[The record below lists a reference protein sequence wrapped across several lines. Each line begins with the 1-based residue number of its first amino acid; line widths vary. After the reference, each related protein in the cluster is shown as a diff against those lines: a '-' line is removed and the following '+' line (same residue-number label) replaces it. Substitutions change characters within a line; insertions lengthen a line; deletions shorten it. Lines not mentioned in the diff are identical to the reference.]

1 MIMNV
6 LNVIYKDI
14 TVNINHS
21 TINIYED
28 YIQIFFVR
36 TQDNDCKFF
45 CQWLDANRIDYEKKE
60 RDSYTIIKA
69 DTNIF
74 NLDIA
79 VKSPIKSLEVYN
91 NFYDAICK
99 HKQNIADAE
108 AIVAKYE
115 EYAAKYE
122 EYAAEKNDGISNI
135 SSRKHFDEY
144 YKSFDNT
151 LLEILEYTRC
161 KYLEIVALTKEYLD
175 VSRGT
180 LPVVDELKIVYHV
193 SELFSK
199 DDYRKLLYIREY
211 LNNKSKLSKQEKQYL
226 EMLWNLNDY
235 EYPEVVKEVEA
246 IGREKFNEYYDKA
259 LKFVEKDEDLKEN
272 IEEKLN
278 KFYQ

>member
-1 MIMNV
+1 MNV
-6 LNVIYKDI
+6 LNVIYKDT

-60 RDSYTIIKA
+60 RDSYTIIKV

-79 VKSPIKSLEVYN
+79 VKSPIKSSELYN
-91 NFYDAICK
+91 NFYKAIYE
-99 HKQNIADAE
+99 HERDITNTE
-108 AIVAKYE
+108 ALITKYE
-115 EYAAKYE
+115 EYAADKANE
-122 EYAAEKNDGISNI
+122 ISDI
-135 SSRKHFDEY
+135 SSRDYINEY
-144 YKSFDNT
+144 RKSFDNT

-161 KYLEIVALTKEYLD
+161 KYLEIVALTKEHLD

-180 LPVVDELKIVYHV
+180 LPVVDELKVAYHV

-199 DDYRKLLYIREY
+199 DDYRKLLYIQEY
-211 LNNKSKLSKQEKQYL
+211 LNNKSKLPKQEEQYL
-226 EMLWNLNDY
+226 KLLWNLNDY

-246 IGREKFNEYYDKA
+246 IGREKFNEYYAKA
-259 LKFVEKDEDLKEN
+259 LKFVENVEDLKEN
-272 IEEKLN
+272 IEEKLD
-278 KFYQ
+278 KIYQ

>member
-6 LNVIYKDI
+6 LNVNYKDK
-14 TVNINHS
+14 TVSINYFS
-21 TINIYED
+21 INID
-28 YIQIFFVR
+28 KDGTQIYFIN
-36 TQDNDCKFF
+36 TQNNDCKFF
-45 CQWLDANRIDYEKKE
+45 CQYLDVNRIDYVKKE
-60 RDSYTIIKA
+60 RDSYTIIIV

-79 VKSPIKSLEVYN
+79 VKSPIKSSEVYN

-99 HKQNIADAE
+99 HKQNIANAE
-108 AIVAKYE
+108 AIIAKYE
-115 EYAAKYE
+115 EYAADKFNE
-122 EYAAEKNDGISNI
+122 ISNI
-135 SSRKHFDEY
+135 SSRKHSDEY

-161 KYLEIVALTKEYLD
+161 KYLEIVALTKEHLD

-180 LPVVDELKIVYHV
+180 LPVVDELKVAYHV

-199 DDYRKLLYIREY
+199 DDYRKLLYIQEY

-226 EMLWNLNDY
+226 DMLWNSNDY

-246 IGREKFNEYYDKA
+246 IGRKKFNEYYDKA

>member
-1 MIMNV
+1 MNV
-6 LNVIYKDI
+6 LNVIYKDT

-45 CQWLDANRIDYEKKE
+45 CQQLDANRIDYEKKE
-60 RDSYTIIKA
+60 RDSYTIIKV
-69 DTNIF
+69 DTNVF

-79 VKSPIKSLEVYN
+79 IKSPIKSSEVYN

-99 HKQNIADAE
+99 REQNIANAE
-108 AIVAKYE
+108 AIIAKYE
-115 EYAAKYE
+115 EYAADKANE
-122 EYAAEKNDGISNI
+122 ISNI
-135 SSRKHFDEY
+135 SSRKHSDEY
-144 YKSFDNT
+144 HKSFDNT

-161 KYLEIVALTKEYLD
+161 KYLEIVALTKEHLD

-180 LPVVDELKIVYHV
+180 LPVVDELKVAYHV

-199 DDYRKLLYIREY
+199 DDYRKMLYIQEY

-235 EYPEVVKEVEA
+235 EYPEVVKNIEA

-278 KFYQ
+278 KFYQQC

>member
-1 MIMNV
+1 MNV

-60 RDSYTIIKA
+60 RDSYTIVKV

-74 NLDIA
+74 NLDID
-79 VKSPIKSLEVYN
+79 VKSPIKSSEIYN

-99 HKQNIADAE
+99 YERDITNTE
-108 AIVAKYE
+108 ALITKYE
-115 EYAAKYE
+115 EYAADKANE
-122 EYAAEKNDGISNI
+122 ISNI
-135 SSRKHFDEY
+135 SSRDYINEY
-144 YKSFDNT
+144 RKSFDNT

-161 KYLEIVALTKEYLD
+161 KYLEIVALTKEHLD

-180 LPVVDELKIVYHV
+180 LPVVDELKVAYHV

-199 DDYRKLLYIREY
+199 DDYRKLLYIQEY
-211 LNNKSKLSKQEKQYL
+211 LNNKSKLPKQEEQYL
-226 EMLWNLNDY
+226 EILWNLDNY

-246 IGREKFNEYYDKA
+246 IGREKFNEYYAKA
-259 LKFVEKDEDLKEN
+259 LKFVENVEDLKEN

>member
-1 MIMNV
+1 MNV
-6 LNVIYKDI
+6 LNVIYKDT

-60 RDSYTIIKA
+60 RDSYTIIKV

-79 VKSPIKSLEVYN
+79 VKSPIEYSEVYN

-99 HKQNIADAE
+99 REQNIANAE
-108 AIVAKYE
+108 AIIAKYE
-115 EYAAKYE
+115 EYATDKANE
-122 EYAAEKNDGISNI
+122 INAI
-135 SSRKHFDEY
+135 SSREHSNEY
-144 YKSFDNT
+144 HKSFDNT

-161 KYLEIVALTKEYLD
+161 KYLEIVALTKEHLD

-180 LPVVDELKIVYHV
+180 LPVVDELKVTYHV

-199 DDYRKLLYIREY
+199 DDYRKLLYIQEY
-211 LNNKSKLSKQEKQYL
+211 LNNKSKVSKQEKQYL

-246 IGREKFNEYYDKA
+246 IGREKFNEYYAKA

>member
-1 MIMNV
+1 MDV
-6 LNVIYKDI
+6 LNVIYKDT

-60 RDSYTIIKA
+60 RDSYTIIKV

-74 NLDIA
+74 NLDIT
-79 VKSPIKSLEVYN
+79 VKFPIKSSEVYN
-91 NFYDAICK
+91 NFYDAIYKCER
-99 HKQNIADAE
+99 NIANAE
-108 AIVAKYE
+108 AIIAKYE
-115 EYAAKYE
+115 EYATDKANE
-122 EYAAEKNDGISNI
+122 INAI
-135 SSRKHFDEY
+135 SSREHSDEY
-144 YKSFDNT
+144 HKSFDNT

-161 KYLEIVALTKEYLD
+161 KYLEIVALTKEHLD

-180 LPVVDELKIVYHV
+180 LPVVDELKVAYHV

-199 DDYRKLLYIREY
+199 DDYRKLLYIQEY

-246 IGREKFNEYYDKA
+246 IGRKKFNEYYAKS
-259 LKFVEKDEDLKEN
+259 
-272 IEEKLN
+272 IEIYGKGWGFERE
-278 KFYQ
+278 YRREIE

>member
-1 MIMNV
+1 MNV
-6 LNVIYKDI
+6 LNVNYKDKI
-14 TVNINHS
+14 VSINYFS
-21 TINIYED
+21 INID
-28 YIQIFFVR
+28 KDGTQIYFIN

-45 CQWLDANRIDYEKKE
+45 CQYLDVNRIDYVKKE
-60 RDSYTIIKA
+60 RDSYTIIIIDA
-69 DTNIF
+69 NIF

-79 VKSPIKSLEVYN
+79 VKSPIKSSEIYN

-99 HKQNIADAE
+99 REHNIANAE
-108 AIVAKYE
+108 ALITKYE
-115 EYAAKYE
+115 EYAADK
-122 EYAAEKNDGISNI
+122 ANGISNI
-135 SSRKHFDEY
+135 SSRKHSDEY
-144 YKSFDNT
+144 HKSLDNT
-151 LLEILEYTRC
+151 LLGILEYTRC

-180 LPVVDELKIVYHV
+180 LPVVDELKVAYHV

-199 DDYRKLLYIREY
+199 DDYRKLLYIQEY
-211 LNNKSKLSKQEKQYL
+211 LNDKSKLSKQEEQYL

-246 IGREKFNEYYDKA
+246 IGRKKFNEYYDKA

>member
-1 MIMNV
+1 MNI

-45 CQWLDANRIDYEKKE
+45 CQWLDANRINYEKKE
-60 RDSYTIIKA
+60 RDSYTIVKV

-79 VKSPIKSLEVYN
+79 VKSPIKSSEVYN

-99 HKQNIADAE
+99 HKQNIANAE

-115 EYAAKYE
+115 EYAADKANE
-122 EYAAEKNDGISNI
+122 ISNI
-135 SSRKHFDEY
+135 NSRKRSDEY
-144 YKSFDNT
+144 HKSLDNT

-161 KYLEIVALTKEYLD
+161 KYLEIVALTKEHFD

-180 LPVVDELKIVYHV
+180 LPVVDELKVAYHV

-199 DDYRKLLYIREY
+199 DDYRKLIYIQEY
-211 LNNKSKLSKQEKQYL
+211 LDNKSKLSKQEKQYL
-226 EMLWNLNDY
+226 EILWNLNDY
-235 EYPEVVKEVEA
+235 EYPEVVKKVES
-246 IGREKFNEYYDKA
+246 IGQKKFNEYYAKA
-259 LKFVEKDEDLKEN
+259 LKFVENIEDLKEN
-272 IEEKLN
+272 IEDKLD
-278 KFYQ
+278 KIYQ

>member
-1 MIMNV
+1 MNI
-6 LNVIYKDI
+6 LNVIYKDT

-45 CQWLDANRIDYEKKE
+45 CQYLDANRIDYEKKE
-60 RDSYTIIKA
+60 RDSYTIIKV

-79 VKSPIKSLEVYN
+79 VKFPIKSSEIYN
-91 NFYDAICK
+91 NFYKAIYE
-99 HKQNIADAE
+99 HERDITNAE
-108 AIVAKYE
+108 AIIAKYE
-115 EYAAKYE
+115 EYAADKANE
-122 EYAAEKNDGISNI
+122 ISNI
-135 SSRKHFDEY
+135 SSRKRSDEY

-161 KYLEIVALTKEYLD
+161 KYLEIVALTKEHLD

-180 LPVVDELKIVYHV
+180 LPVVDELKVACHV

-199 DDYRKLLYIREY
+199 DDYKKLIYIQEY
-211 LNNKSKLSKQEKQYL
+211 LNNKSKLSKQEEQYL
-226 EMLWNLNDY
+226 EMLWKLNDY
-235 EYPEVVKEVEA
+235 EYPEVIKEVEA
-246 IGREKFNEYYDKA
+246 IGRKKFNEYYDKA

-272 IEEKLN
+272 IEKKLN
-278 KFYQ
+278 EIYQ

>member
-1 MIMNV
+1 M
-6 LNVIYKDI
+6 LNVIYKDT

-60 RDSYTIIKA
+60 RDSYTIIKV

-79 VKSPIKSLEVYN
+79 VKSPIKSSEVYN
-91 NFYDAICK
+91 NFYKAIYE
-99 HKQNIADAE
+99 HERDIANTE
-108 AIVAKYE
+108 AIIAKYE
-115 EYAAKYE
+115 EYATDKANE
-122 EYAAEKNDGISNI
+122 INAI
-135 SSRKHFDEY
+135 SSREHSDEY
-144 YKSFDNT
+144 HKSLDNT
-151 LLEILEYTRC
+151 LLEIFEYTRC
-161 KYLEIVALTKEYLD
+161 KYLEIVALAKEHLD

-180 LPVVDELKIVYHV
+180 LPVVDELKVAYHMP
-193 SELFSK
+193 ELFSK
-199 DDYRKLLYIREY
+199 DDYRKLLYIQEY
-211 LNNKSKLSKQEKQYL
+211 LNNKSKSSKQEEQYL

-235 EYPEVVKEVEA
+235 EYPEVIKEVEA
-246 IGREKFNEYYDKA
+246 IGRKKFNEYHYKA

-278 KFYQ
+278 NIYQ

>member
-1 MIMNV
+1 MNMSV
-6 LNVIYKDI
+6 LNVIYKDT

-60 RDSYTIIKA
+60 RDSYTIIKV

-79 VKSPIKSLEVYN
+79 VKSPIKSSELYN
-91 NFYDAICK
+91 NFYNAIYK
-99 HKQNIADAE
+99 HERDITNAE
-108 AIVAKYE
+108 AIIAKYE
-115 EYAAKYE
+115 EYATDKANKIN
-122 EYAAEKNDGISNI
+122 AI
-135 SSRKHFDEY
+135 SSRKHSDEY
-144 YKSFDNT
+144 RKSLDNT

-161 KYLEIVALTKEYLD
+161 KYLEIVALTKEHLD

-180 LPVVDELKIVYHV
+180 LPVVDELKIAYHV

-199 DDYRKLLYIREY
+199 DDYRKLIYIQEY
-211 LNNKSKLSKQEKQYL
+211 LNNKSKLPKQEEQYL
-226 EMLWNLNDY
+226 EILWNLDDY

-246 IGREKFNEYYDKA
+246 IGQKKFNEYYDKA
-259 LKFVEKDEDLKEN
+259 LKFVENVEDLKEN
-272 IEEKLN
+272 IEEKLD
-278 KFYQ
+278 KIYQ

>member
-1 MIMNV
+1 MNV
-6 LNVIYKDI
+6 LNVIYKDT
-14 TVNINHS
+14 TVNINHF

-36 TQDNDCKFF
+36 AQDNDCKFF

-60 RDSYTIIKA
+60 RDSYTIIKV

-79 VKSPIKSLEVYN
+79 VKSPIKSSEVYN

-99 HKQNIADAE
+99 HKLNIANTE
-108 AIVAKYE
+108 ASIAKYE
-115 EYAAKYE
+115 EYVADKANK
-122 EYAAEKNDGISNI
+122 ISNI
-135 SSRKHFDEY
+135 SLRKHSDEY
-144 YKSFDNT
+144 HKSFDNT

-161 KYLEIVALTKEYLD
+161 KYLEIVALTKEHLD

-180 LPVVDELKIVYHV
+180 LPVVDELKVAYHV

-199 DDYRKLLYIREY
+199 DDYRKLIYIQEY
-211 LNNKSKLSKQEKQYL
+211 LNNKSKLSEQEKQYL

-235 EYPEVVKEVEA
+235 EYPEVVKEVEV
-246 IGREKFNEYYDKA
+246 IGRKKFNEYYDKA

>member
-1 MIMNV
+1 MNV
-6 LNVIYKDI
+6 LNVIYKDT
-14 TVNINHS
+14 TVNINYFS
-21 TINIYED
+21 INVDADYVQIYFINI
-28 YIQIFFVR
+28 
-36 TQDNDCKFF
+36 QDNDCKFF

-60 RDSYTIIKA
+60 RDSYTIIKV
-69 DTNIF
+69 DTNVF

-79 VKSPIKSLEVYN
+79 VKSSIESSEVYN

-99 HKQNIADAE
+99 REQNIANAE
-108 AIVAKYE
+108 AIIAEYE
-115 EYAAKYE
+115 EYAADKANE
-122 EYAAEKNDGISNI
+122 ISNI
-135 SSRKHFDEY
+135 SSRKYSNEY
-144 YKSFDNT
+144 HKSLDNT

-161 KYLEIVALTKEYLD
+161 KYLEIVALTKEHLD

-180 LPVVDELKIVYHV
+180 LPVVDELKVAYHI

-199 DDYRKLLYIREY
+199 DDYRKLLYIQEY

-246 IGREKFNEYYDKA
+246 IGRKKFNEYYDKA

>member
-1 MIMNV
+1 MNV
-6 LNVIYKDI
+6 FNVIYKDT

-60 RDSYTIIKA
+60 RDSYTIIKV

-79 VKSPIKSLEVYN
+79 VKFPIKSSELYN
-91 NFYDAICK
+91 NFYKAIYE
-99 HKQNIADAE
+99 HERDITNAE
-108 AIVAKYE
+108 AIIAKYE
-115 EYAAKYE
+115 EYATDKANE
-122 EYAAEKNDGISNI
+122 INAI
-135 SSRKHFDEY
+135 SSREHSDEY
-144 YKSFDNT
+144 HKSLDNT

-161 KYLEIVALTKEYLD
+161 KYLEIVALAKECLD

-180 LPVVDELKIVYHV
+180 LPVVDELKVAYHV

-199 DDYRKLLYIREY
+199 DDYRKLIYIQEY
-211 LNNKSKLSKQEKQYL
+211 FNNKSKLSKQEKQYL

-272 IEEKLN
+272 IKEKLN

>member
-1 MIMNV
+1 MNMNV
-6 LNVIYKDI
+6 LNVIYKDT

-45 CQWLDANRIDYEKKE
+45 CQWLNVNRIDYEKKE
-60 RDSYTIIKA
+60 RDSYTIIKV

-79 VKSPIKSLEVYN
+79 VKFPIKSSEVYN

-99 HKQNIADAE
+99 HKLNIANAE
-108 AIVAKYE
+108 AIIAKYE
-115 EYAAKYE
+115 EYATDKANE
-122 EYAAEKNDGISNI
+122 INAI
-135 SSRKHFDEY
+135 SSREHSDEY
-144 YKSFDNT
+144 HKSLDNT
-151 LLEILEYTRC
+151 LLETLEYTRC
-161 KYLEIVALTKEYLD
+161 KYLEIVALTKEHLD

-180 LPVVDELKIVYHV
+180 LPVVDELKVAYHV

-199 DDYRKLLYIREY
+199 DDYRKLLYIQKY
-211 LNNKSKLSKQEKQYL
+211 LNNKSKLSKQEEQYL
-226 EMLWNLNDY
+226 ETLWNLNDY

-246 IGREKFNEYYDKA
+246 IGRKKFNEYYDKA
-259 LKFVEKDEDLKEN
+259 LKFIEKNKNLKEN
-272 IEEKLN
+272 IEKNLDEI
-278 KFYQ
+278 YQ